1 MNVALPTRGGRLA
14 ARQSFQQAGRILQ
27 ASRLIENLFE
37 FHRNCH
43 AFIRAAGLSAGI
55 RLVDERWITDS
66 PMGEVEVAFVG
77 PVELGV
83 LDHDVLMPDG
93 TVVHNPLRVLP
104 NDEGSEVVFT
114 LYRLSG
120 VSDEDFERDA
130 ALVGEDLERLRTV
143 LES

>member
-1 MNVALPTRGGRLA
+1 MTWPATHISQSIRRAPDDVAAFAGNPANLPLW
-14 ARQSFQQAGRILQ
+14 
-27 ASRLIENLFE
+27 
-37 FHRNCH
+37 
-43 AFIRAAGLSAGI
+43 AAGLSAGI